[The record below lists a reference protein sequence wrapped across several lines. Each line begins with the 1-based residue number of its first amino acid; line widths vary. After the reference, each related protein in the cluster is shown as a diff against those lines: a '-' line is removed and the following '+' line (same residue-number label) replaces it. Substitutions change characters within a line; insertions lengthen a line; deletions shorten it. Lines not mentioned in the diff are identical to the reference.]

1 MGRYYR
7 GDIEGKFAF
16 GVQSSKAA
24 DRFGVEGEPPNEL
37 YYYFSEDNLDS
48 LVKELNRI
56 EDSFS
61 VEKRNAL
68 LAYFD
73 LYTLENIA
81 PMSFDA
87 YLEKGGVERLNTNEV
102 VEYVDYRLGKEIL
115 QCIKETGEC
124 HFTAEL

>member
-1 MGRYYR
+1 MGRYYN
-7 GDIEGKFAF
+7 GDIQGKFAF

-24 DRFGVEGEPPNEL
+24 DRFGVEGTLNEL
-37 YYYFSEDNLDS
+37 YYCFSEDDLDS
-48 LVKELNRI
+48 LVKELNKI

-81 PMSFDA
+81 PMSFDL
-87 YLEKGGVERLNTNEV
+87 YLEKGGIEPLNTNEV